1 MMRANYLIHSV
12 SVALL
17 SITIASAAA
26 PPGSTALESE
36 PTTTPSLYLV
46 QASTLSAS
54 EQSLG
59 RVNAKVDREFEIIH
73 AVSAYLT
80 AEQADRLRN
89 TAGVHVFR
97 DRKLSSRGLSSLLD
111 SVVTSV
117 TSTVGAVA
125 APVVTTATPVI
136 TPVTQVAA
144 PITNPVLTL
153 VTPLASPV
161 VTPLTA
167 PLVTSV
173 SANMTLQDGTGVGSS
188 SLLYETDYPRLVGAD
203 SLQRSGITGRGV
215 TIAVLDSGLW

>member
-1 MMRANYLIHSV
+1 MRAKYLIHSV

-26 PPGSTALESE
+26 PPGSTALESS
-36 PTTTPSLYLV
+36 PRYPSLYLV
-46 QASTLSAS
+46 QAATLSAS

-59 RVNAKVDREFEIIH
+59 RVNAKLDREFEIIH

-97 DRKLSSRGLSSLLD
+97 DRMLSSRSLGSLLG
-111 SVVTSV
+111 SVVNSV

-125 APVVTTATPVI
+125 APVVTATTPVV

-144 PITNPVLTL
+144 PVTNPVLTL
-153 VTPLASPV
+153 VTPACFHL
-161 VTPLTA
+161 
-167 PLVTSV
+167 
-173 SANMTLQDGTGVGSS
+173 SS
-188 SLLYETDYPRLVGAD
+188 HR
-203 SLQRSGITGRGV
+203 
-215 TIAVLDSGLW
+215 

>member
-1 MMRANYLIHSV
+1 MLHSPKNFGTSEIGFEVAAERLSSNGVRSRNPLNGQGKMRANYLIYSV

-26 PPGSTALESE
+26 PPRSIAVEGE
-36 PTTTPSLYLV
+36 PPTTPSLYLV

-54 EQSLG
+54 EQSL
-59 RVNAKVDREFEIIH
+59 RRINAKVDREFEIIH

-97 DRKLSSRGLSSLLD
+97 DRMLSSRSLGSLLG

-125 APVVTTATPVI
+125 APVVTTATPVV
-136 TPVTQVAA
+136 TPVDRK
-144 PITNPVLTL
+144 
-153 VTPLASPV
+153 SV
-161 VTPLTA
+161 V
-167 PLVTSV
+167 
-173 SANMTLQDGTGVGSS
+173 
-188 SLLYETDYPRLVGAD
+188 
-203 SLQRSGITGRGV
+203 
-215 TIAVLDSGLW
+215 